1 VARLLDRHSREI
13 FVTVTVVFLDVGET
27 LVDESRLWEPWAKWL
42 NVPSSVFMATLDSVI
57 RDRAHHRHVFPRL
70 RPGFDL
76 EAAQAERLAAG
87 WPPDVAGPQDLYP
100 DARACLRTLRSLGYR
115 IGVVGNQ
122 PSDIERTLRAAD
134 LGVDLV
140 ASSETWA
147 VSKPSPAFFQRIID
161 SAGLPAAQ
169 IAYVGDRLDNDVL
182 PAVELG
188 MVGVFIRRGP
198 WGRVHADWPEVERAS
213 LRVESLEELPAA
225 LARHNASHGSVG
237 QAR

>member
-1 VARLLDRHSREI
+1 M
-13 FVTVTVVFLDVGET
+13 TVTVVFFDVGET
-27 LVDESRLWEPWAKWL
+27 LIDESRLWELWAKWL
-42 NVPSSVFMATLDSVI
+42 NVSSAVFLATLDSVI
-57 RDRAHHRHVFPRL
+57 RDRAHHRQVFQRL

-100 DARACLRTLRSLGYR
+100 DARGCLKTLRSLGYR

-122 PSDIERTLRAAD
+122 PSAIEHTLQAGD

-140 ASSETWA
+140 ASSQTWGVA
-147 VSKPSPAFFQRIID
+147 KPSPAFFQRIVD
-161 SAGLPAAQ
+161 SAAVPAAE

-182 PAVELG
+182 PAVELR

-198 WGRVHADWPEVERAS
+198 GVVCMRTGRRSNVRAC
-213 LRVESLEELPAA
+213 
-225 LARHNASHGSVG
+225 AS
-237 QAR
+237 RTWRNCR